1 MMMISKEL
9 NMIDINAEQNALMER
24 KEQLESVIASCKQE
38 IKDIK
43 KKSRKLEKLEKEFEH
58 IFDNDMDKS
67 EDEENVVA

>member
-43 KKSRKLEKLEKEFEH
+43 KKSKKLEKLEKEFEH
-58 IFDNDMDKS
+58 IFDNDMDES
-67 EDEENVVA
+67 EDEENVIA

>member
-1 MMMISKEL
+1 
-9 NMIDINAEQNALMER
+9 MER

-43 KKSRKLEKLEKEFEH
+43 KKSKKLEKLEKEFEH
-58 IFDNDMDKS
+58 IFDNDMDES